1 MQCNA
6 DAMRLGPIRDNTDIS
21 GRHVA
26 AEFPGKRLAATIG
39 GLPASILSDLLTS
52 S

>member
-1 MQCNA
+1 MQG
-6 DAMRLGPIRDNTDIS
+6 DAVRLDPIRDNTDIS

-26 AEFPGKRLAATIG
+26 RRIFPGKRLAATIG
-39 GLPASILSDLLTS
+39 GLPASILSDLLAS